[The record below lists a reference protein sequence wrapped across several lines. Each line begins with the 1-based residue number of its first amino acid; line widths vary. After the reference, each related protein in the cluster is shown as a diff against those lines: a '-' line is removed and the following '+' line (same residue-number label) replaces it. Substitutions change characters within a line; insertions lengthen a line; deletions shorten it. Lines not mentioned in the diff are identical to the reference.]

1 MMNRMT
7 ARLCFLLLFLVF
19 AAPLSAAQA
28 RPGDL
33 IIAHQSGPPFY
44 SSIVATTPGSNTMST
59 VAVFQPTSLRGVMV
73 GADNTH
79 YYAVARLE
87 VYKAT
92 PAGVITTLLK
102 TIPVGNFA
110 AWNDLD
116 EDGEILVGTGF
127 AGRGGLMRIHP
138 TSGVVTSILMT
149 KVFPLS
155 FCLDRES
162 GDIVMGDGGT
172 GTLMRIRRDGRV
184 TSVSGLNTFVYSMD
198 FHHPTGDVLIG
209 STHAIYR
216 LNPLNQLSTFATI
229 PFSMKALA
237 VFGDGSV
244 AAGGNNVP
252 AILHYD
258 ARGGF
263 LGTVY
268 SGTIHNVC
276 MVVED
281 EHNLWGLN
289 APHVGGVLNLS
300 LRFAAHPGKSF
311 VAAAALS
318 PRPGIRVDQRTIY
331 LSPDALFQLSLQ
343 APWMFVN
350 FAGVLDP
357 KGRASPPPYVLIP
370 KVPSLRGLR
379 IFLGAVVLDPAAPS
393 GIAAISQPYGVTIQ

>member
-1 MMNRMT
+1 MMSGMT
-7 ARLCFLLLFLVF
+7 HRTVFLILCLMV
-19 AAPLSAAQA
+19 ATPLASAQA

-33 IIAHQSGPPFY
+33 LIAHQSGPPFN
-44 SSIVATTPGSNTMST
+44 SSIIATTPGSNTMTT
-59 VAVFQPTSLRGVMV
+59 VATFQPTSLRGVMV
-73 GADNTH
+73 GADNTN
-79 YYAVARLE
+79 YFAVARLE
-87 VYKAT
+87 VFKAT
-92 PAGVITTLLK
+92 PGGVITTLLQ

-110 AWNDLD
+110 AWNELD

-138 TSGVVTSILMT
+138 TTGLVTSILMT
-149 KVFPLS
+149 GVFPLS
-155 FCLDRES
+155 FCLDRDN

-172 GTLMRIRRDGRV
+172 GTLMRVRRDGSV

-209 STHAIYR
+209 STHAIHR
-216 LNPLNQLSTFATI
+216 LNPLNQLTTFTTV

-258 ARGGF
+258 SRGGF
-263 LGTVY
+263 IATVY
-268 SGTIHNVC
+268 NGTLCNVC

-289 APHVGGVLNLS
+289 APQVGGVLNLS
-300 LRFAAHPGKSF
+300 LKFAAHPGKPF
-311 VAAAALS
+311 MAAAALS
-318 PRPGIRVDQRTIY
+318 PRPGIPVDQRTLY
-331 LSPDALFQLSLQ
+331 LTPDALFRFSLQ
-343 APWMFVN
+343 APWLFVN
-350 FAGVLDP
+350 FAGVLDST
-357 KGRASPPPYVLIP
+357 GRATPSPYVLIP

-379 IFLGAVVLDPAAPS
+379 IFLGAVVVDPAAPS